1 MFLYSALSLA
11 VVVSLLN
18 NVFVET
24 TSIAETKT
32 KQKDLQS
39 LVLNNAQATVKLD
52 FSALEQLLKLI
63 SHGKTILFLI
73 L

>member
-32 KQKDLQS
+32 KQKDLQA

-52 FSALEQLLKLI
+52 SSALKQLLKLI